1 MALRHEWKHRID
13 TAGLLALRG
22 RLGAVLQRDP
32 HALGGSYQVRMKDEN
47 TDFINILSEMN
58 GVQSAVLVS
67 YNGDYMG

>member
-13 TAGLLALRG
+13 TAGLLALRA

-47 TDFINILSEMN
+47 TDFREWS
-58 GVQSAVLVS
+58 SPPS
-67 YNGDYMG
+67 RRRPR